1 MAHPAFTPNI
11 LEAPDE
17 EIICWCANISKG
29 RVCDAIAEGID
40 TLDQLHQELGILR
53 GAQCAEKSPR
63 GRCCCQEV
71 VALLAQS
78 ALCRARRKG
87 MLQSV

>member
-1 MAHPAFTPNI
+1 MEQPAFTPNI

-29 RVCDAIAEGID
+29 QVCDAIAEGVD
-40 TLDQLHQELGILR
+40 TLDQLHQKLGILR

-71 VALLAQS
+71 VALLTHS
-78 ALCRARRKG
+78 ALCRARRRG
-87 MLQSV
+87 ALQAA